1 MPNPREWYFVGVFG
15 RFEDEIRILFFC
27 AILQLKGEW
36 GQKNRVGCEAIVLK
50 KRLHRV
56 YVFGDFTLT
65 LFWIALFILS
75 LSSMINI
82 DQVPYVYLDQGIL
95 LIFTVSYIIGFI
107 RAPKKR
113 KYILDNIF
121 NLLAIIPLNLLNIG
135 ILSRANRI
143 FRIINLLA
151 KLGQN
156 KNSILYRNGF
166 IYALYASAC
175 IVFVGSGFYSIVE
188 NISYV
193 DSIWF
198 SIVTMTTV
206 GYGDIVPQ
214 TSWGRVIA
222 AVTMMFG
229 IGFIGMLTSTI
240 TNYFKDKQTK
250 QRDDQSDLEEQE
262 QQSELH
268 RLSEQVAELTQI
280 VQQLS
285 EQLDAEKK
293 HLK

>member
-1 MPNPREWYFVGVFG
+1 MM
-15 RFEDEIRILFFC
+15 
-27 AILQLKGEW
+27 
-36 GQKNRVGCEAIVLK
+36 K
-50 KRLHRV
+50 KRLHKL
-56 YVFGDFTLT
+56 YVFCDFMLT
-65 LFWIALFILS
+65 LFWIALFVLS
-75 LSSMINI
+75 LAGMIDIN
-82 DQVPYVYLDQGIL
+82 QAPYVYLDQLIL
-95 LIFTVSYIIGFI
+95 LIFTISYIIGFV

-113 KYILDNIF
+113 RYMIDNIF
-121 NLLAIIPLNLLNIG
+121 NLLAIVPLNLLNIG

-214 TSWGRVIA
+214 TPWGRVIA
-222 AVTMMFG
+222 SITMVFG

-250 QRDDQSDLEEQE
+250 QHDTESDAQEELEETQLH
-262 QQSELH
+262 QLTKQVDELTH
-268 RLSEQVAELTQI
+268 LVKRLSEQIEL
-280 VQQLS
+280 
-285 EQLDAEKK
+285 EKK
-293 HLK
+293 KP